1 MRHRLL
7 PANNNTS
14 CQNVMERL
22 WRAAGHRDLTPS
34 AWRPIEPSEEATV
47 LEVSNE
53 DKEEEGVRERPRR
66 T

>member
-1 MRHRLL
+1 MRHWLP

-22 WRAAGHRDLTPS
+22 WRTTGQGDLTPS
-34 AWRPIEPSEEATV
+34 ASRPIEPSEEATV
-47 LEVSNE
+47 LKVLN
-53 DKEEEGVRERPRR
+53 EEEVGVRERPRR